1 MAIATNILVTAEE
14 FDQVSF
20 PEKAE
25 LIRGEIVEITN
36 PVSDD
41 GQIVM
46 NVAELLAEWS
56 PRRSKGRIIPNDSR
70 VQTGRDPDTVRGP
83 DLLFIANER
92 LPPEGLTHRCLQVP
106 PDLAVEIFSPPTAGG
121 RFTRKWAI
129 ISLPVFA
136 KCGSCIS
143 DGDRSRC
150 SAPTTNR
157 PSSPLLRNSP
167 PTSFPVSAARW
178 AIFSREFRM

>member
-106 PDLAVEIFSPPTAGG
+106 PDLAVEIFSPSDRWRQVHQKVGDYLAAGVREVWVVHLRRRQVTVFRPDDEPTVLAAAEELATDILPGFRCTVGDFFAG
-121 RFTRKWAI
+121 
-129 ISLPVFA
+129 V
-136 KCGSCIS
+136 
-143 DGDRSRC
+143 
-150 SAPTTNR
+150 
-157 PSSPLLRNSP
+157 
-167 PTSFPVSAARW
+167 
-178 AIFSREFRM
+178 